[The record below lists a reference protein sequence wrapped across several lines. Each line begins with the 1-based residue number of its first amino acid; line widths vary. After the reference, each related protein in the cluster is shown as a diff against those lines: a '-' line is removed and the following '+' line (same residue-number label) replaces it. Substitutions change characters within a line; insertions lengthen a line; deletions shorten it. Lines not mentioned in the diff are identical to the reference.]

1 MSAGPYGAL
10 LDAVRGVRW
19 PAARRVNGATLG
31 AHPSQLRGNSSEFSE
46 YRPYRQG
53 DDPRRVDWR
62 LLARSE
68 RAYVRLTTDRAT
80 FRTSMIVD
88 ASASMAFP
96 HPALDKWRL
105 AREIA
110 VGLAA
115 VAHAEAD
122 PVGLAIASAPPTI
135 FAPRAR
141 RSVLLEMMRALDAT
155 KPDGSATIAPL
166 VTSARAS
173 RIVVIT
179 DLLGDAD
186 AMLAAA
192 RWRVA
197 AKGEVILLHVVA
209 TEEIDPPEQ
218 AVLAVDPE
226 DPSMRRLLDGA
237 MRTRYREQFT
247 QWLDDMAAS
256 SRAAGIR
263 YVRVLTDEP
272 APHVVRRVAGE
283 TARRGA

>member
-1 MSAGPYGAL
+1 M
-10 LDAVRGVRW
+10 
-19 PAARRVNGATLG
+19 
-31 AHPSQLRGNSSEFSE
+31 
-46 YRPYRQG
+46 
-53 DDPRRVDWR
+53 
-62 LLARSE
+62 
-68 RAYVRLTTDRAT
+68 
-80 FRTSMIVD
+80 
-88 ASASMAFP
+88 
-96 HPALDKWRL
+96 
-105 AREIA
+105 
-110 VGLAA
+110 
-115 VAHAEAD
+115 
-122 PVGLAIASAPPTI
+122 
-135 FAPRAR
+135 
-141 RSVLLEMMRALDAT
+141 
-155 KPDGSATIAPL
+155 
-166 VTSARAS
+166 
-173 RIVVIT
+173 IT

-192 RWRVA
+192 RLRVA

>member
-46 YRPYRQG
+46 YRPDRPG

-96 HPALDKWRL
+96 LPNLDKWRL
-105 AREIA
+105 ARELA

-122 PVGLAIASAPPTI
+122 PVGLAIASESPTI

-155 KPDGSATIAPL
+155 TPDGSASIAPL
-166 VTSARAS
+166 VTSARAV

-179 DLLGDAD
+179 DLLGDAA

-192 RWRVA
+192 RLRVA
-197 AKGEVILLHVVA
+197 AKGEVILLHIVA

-237 MRTRYREQFT
+237 MRTRYREQFA
-247 QWLDDMAAS
+247 QSLDDMAAS

-263 YVRVLTDEP
+263 DVRALTNEP
-272 APHVVRRVAGE
+272 APHVIRRVAGE

>member
-19 PAARRVNGATLG
+19 PAARRINGATLG

-46 YRPYRQG
+46 YRLYRQG

-68 RAYVRLTTDRAT
+68 RAYVRLTTDKAT

-96 HPALDKWRL
+96 LPAHDKWRL
-105 AREIA
+105 ARELT

-122 PVGLAIASAPPTI
+122 PVGLAIASASLQT

-155 KPDGSATIAPL
+155 TPLGSTEIAPL
-166 VTSARAS
+166 VANARAS

-186 AMLAAA
+186 ALVAAA
-192 RWRVA
+192 RLRVA
-197 AKGEVILLHVVA
+197 RKGEVILVHIVA
-209 TEEIDPPEQ
+209 TEEIDPPMQ
-218 AVLAVDPE
+218 ALLAVDPE
-226 DPSMRRLLDGA
+226 DRSVRRLLDGA
-237 MRTRYREQFT
+237 MRTQYRQRFT
-247 QWLDDMAAS
+247 QWLDDMATS

-263 YVRVLTDEP
+263 YVRAQTDEP
-272 APHVVRRVAGE
+272 ASHLVRRVAGE
-283 TARRGA
+283 TTRRGA

>member
-1 MSAGPYGAL
+1 MAAGPYGAL

-68 RAYVRLTTDRAT
+68 RAYVRLTTDKAT

-96 HPALDKWRL
+96 QPGLDKWRL
-105 AREIA
+105 ARELA
-110 VGLAA
+110 VALAA

-122 PVGLAIASAPPTI
+122 PVGLAIASEPPTV
-135 FAPRAR
+135 FVPRAR

-155 KPDGSATIAPL
+155 TPDGSAPIAPL
-166 VTSARAS
+166 VSSARAA

-186 AMLAAA
+186 AILAAA
-192 RWRVA
+192 RLRVA
-197 AKGEVILLHVVA
+197 AKGEVILVHIVA
-209 TEEIDPPEQ
+209 TEEITPPEQ
-218 AVLAVDPE
+218 ALLAVDPE
-226 DPSMRRLLDGA
+226 HPSVRRLLDGA
-237 MRTRYREQFT
+237 MRNKYREQFT
-247 QWLDDMAAS
+247 RWLDEMVAS

-263 YVRVLTDEP
+263 YIRVLTDEP
-272 APHVVRRVAGE
+272 APHAVRRVAGE

>member
-1 MSAGPYGAL
+1 M
-10 LDAVRGVRW
+10 
-19 PAARRVNGATLG
+19 
-31 AHPSQLRGNSSEFSE
+31 
-46 YRPYRQG
+46 
-53 DDPRRVDWR
+53 
-62 LLARSE
+62 
-68 RAYVRLTTDRAT
+68 
-80 FRTSMIVD
+80 
-88 ASASMAFP
+88 
-96 HPALDKWRL
+96 
-105 AREIA
+105 
-110 VGLAA
+110 
-115 VAHAEAD
+115 
-122 PVGLAIASAPPTI
+122 

-155 KPDGSATIAPL
+155 TPEGSASIAPL

-186 AMLAAA
+186 AILAAA
-192 RWRVA
+192 RLRMAVR
-197 AKGEVILLHVVA
+197 GEVILLHIVA

-226 DPSMRRLLDGA
+226 DLSMRRLLDGA

-247 QWLDDMAAS
+247 RWLDEMAAS

-263 YVRVLTDEP
+263 YVRALTDEP
-272 APHVVRRVAGE
+272 AAHVVRRVAGE